1 MHRASNF
8 SNIGQGAITI
18 IVTNRGGQSNRKKVH
33 SRLLNLIRISLNQAE
48 TYSQVQLR
56 FEVLMPMKPV

>member
-18 IVTNRGGQSNRKKVH
+18 IVTNRGGRSNRKKGH
-33 SRLLNLIRISLNQAE
+33 SQLLNSIRISLTQTDLAE
-48 TYSQVQLR
+48 GKVGMNNLAA
-56 FEVLMPMKPV
+56 FHG